1 MQTSQPMQPPYAAP
15 PVPSSGGSGL
25 GKMLGP
31 IALVLAVVAMAVN
44 FVVPGPQG
52 SSGID
57 GTDGING
64 TNGTNGLPGATGPR
78 GFPGAAG
85 ANGTDGTNGTD
96 GATGPPGPAGPGTL
110 ANYSV
115 VAPWQA
121 GGLALVGCSNV
132 MTVDLTVPSAG
143 YVVVI
148 ATVHVWV
155 EHLAGNTDTWT
166 IFESSAGA
174 ADCSDTDPTR
184 NVFFQEISNSL
195 AADTFMN
202 EAGSVVNTFSVGGAG
217 TYSFYVNSMMY
228 TGETAGDRVSE
239 ASCVVIFYPA

>member
-1 MQTSQPMQPPYAAP
+1 MEPIQPMQPPYAVP
-15 PVPSSGGSGL
+15 PAPSSGGSGV

-31 IALVLAVVAMAVN
+31 IALALALVALAVN

-52 SSGID
+52 AAGVD
-57 GTDGING
+57 GTDGVNG
-64 TNGTNGLPGATGPR
+64 TNGTNGPQGPTGPR
-78 GFPGAAG
+78 GPAG
-85 ANGTDGTNGTD
+85 ADGINGINGTD
-96 GATGPPGPAGPGTL
+96 GATGPAGPGTL

-121 GGLALVGCSNV
+121 GGLPLFGCTNV

-166 IFESSAGA
+166 IFESATGP